1 MVSDKVRDFVSQN
14 HHAVLTTFRG
24 NGAAQMSIVSVGPY
38 GGGVA
43 FTTTAGR
50 AKLGNLQRDSR
61 CSLLVSKEDWWGFL
75 VLEGHARVMSAGNT
89 DAGEL
94 SVALRD
100 VYRAVAGMEHPDWE
114 EYDEAMWHDRRSA
127 VVVVAEHTYG
137 TAF

>member
-50 AKLGNLQRDSR
+50 AKLGNLQGTPAAR
-61 CSLLVSKEDWWGFL
+61 CLYPRKTGGVSWSWK
-75 VLEGHARVMSAGNT
+75 VMPG
-89 DAGEL
+89 
-94 SVALRD
+94 
-100 VYRAVAGMEHPDWE
+100 
-114 EYDEAMWHDRRSA
+114 
-127 VVVVAEHTYG
+127 
-137 TAF
+137 